1 MIEAQCRYVPGS
13 KALARY
19 LDDLVPWQDNPTV
32 LMRRAAARPPGRMRR
47 DGDHAE
53 PGRAELRG

>member
-32 LMRRAAARPPGRMRR
+32 LMRRMAARPP
-47 DGDHAE
+47 AE
-53 PGRAELRG
+53 PDAT

>member
-19 LDDLVPWQDNPTV
+19 LDDLVPWQDNLTV
-32 LMRRAAARPPGRMRR
+32 LMRRAAAAVSPRRGPAPGTANTV
-47 DGDHAE
+47 GT
-53 PGRAELRG
+53 